1 MTNPRVAF
9 PGMKIRLK
17 EVAARAGVAV
27 NTASTI
33 LNRRPNSWASK
44 ETEARVFKAAED
56 LGYRPNRAALGLR
69 SGKFHTVALLIPD
82 LHNPFYTAFADLL
95 EVEVEKHGYD
105 LLIES
110 WRTDLDRERHCLSDI
125 IDRQVDGVAAMLS
138 DAEAHRDFLGSLASR
153 GQPFVAL
160 TASGDRAL
168 PVDTVISDF
177 TQGLNEAVEA
187 LFELGHRRFAFLSAL
202 AKGQDDGHRQ
212 ELFRELLR
220 QKGIAGEQI
229 DFARCNHTL
238 SGAHEAA
245 QQLLRRPGTARPTGL
260 IAMNDLSAIGAMRA
274 AAEEGLAIPA
284 DLSVVGVDDIPLS
297 RYLPVS
303 LSTIAQPTEEM
314 ARKTAALLIGRID
327 DRVKADLE
335 QAVFPTTFI
344 RRESI
349 GPAPR

>member
-125 IDRQVDGVAAMLS
+125 IDRQVDGVAA
-138 DAEAHRDFLGSLASR
+138 
-153 GQPFVAL
+153 
-160 TASGDRAL
+160 
-168 PVDTVISDF
+168 
-177 TQGLNEAVEA
+177 
-187 LFELGHRRFAFLSAL
+187 
-202 AKGQDDGHRQ
+202 
-212 ELFRELLR
+212 
-220 QKGIAGEQI
+220 
-229 DFARCNHTL
+229 C
-238 SGAHEAA
+238 
-245 QQLLRRPGTARPTGL
+245 
-260 IAMNDLSAIGAMRA
+260 
-274 AAEEGLAIPA
+274 
-284 DLSVVGVDDIPLS
+284 
-297 RYLPVS
+297 
-303 LSTIAQPTEEM
+303 
-314 ARKTAALLIGRID
+314 
-327 DRVKADLE
+327 
-335 QAVFPTTFI
+335 
-344 RRESI
+344 
-349 GPAPR
+349 